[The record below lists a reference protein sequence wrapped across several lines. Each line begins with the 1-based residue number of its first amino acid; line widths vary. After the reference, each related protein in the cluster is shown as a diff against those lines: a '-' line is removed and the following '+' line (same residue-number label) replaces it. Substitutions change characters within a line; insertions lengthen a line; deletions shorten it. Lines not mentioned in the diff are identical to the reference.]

1 MWRARRIAP
10 LCAWRLAAVVLAA
23 AVTVLGQAPVWAKP
37 AFTDASPVLRI
48 DTIDDT
54 PAQRRVVLGL
64 HKAMIVELPVDNH
77 DVIVSHPETID
88 ASVHSPRRIVL
99 YAKSIGNAN
108 AFFLGRDGRKLLIL
122 DVFVQRDLSELS
134 DLLAKVLPTSRIK
147 LSTSGTGIVLTG
159 SVAQPADASRAE
171 EIAKQFLK
179 DGGGTVTNLIAA
191 AQREQVLLKVT
202 VAEIQRDAIRRL
214 GVNLPEVVSKAG
226 AFTFTKVMQNGFP
239 VTAATAVASSFV
251 GAGKAPEVAA
261 GTAIQLTHSWKGGSA
276 SAIIEAFERAGLSR
290 TLAEPTLTAISGE
303 TAKFLAGGE
312 FPVPIS
318 NINNAISVT
327 FKSFGVNVAFTPYVL
342 SEGRIN
348 LKVSA
353 EVSELTSHGAVN
365 VEGFS
370 IPALQ
375 VRRAETSVEMPSGSA
390 LAMAGLLSDQTRQN
404 IDGFPEL
411 RNLPV
416 LGALFRSKDYLRSE
430 SELVVLVTPFIVKPG
445 DPDAMSRPDE
455 GFAPASDLRGQFL
468 GSLNRLYSNAAA
480 RAANRDV
487 GFIVDYPD
495 HGALK

>member
-1 MWRARRIAP
+1 MSVLSLQQP
-10 LCAWRLAAVVLAA
+10 LA
-23 AVTVLGQAPVWAKP
+23 AKP
-37 AFTDASPVLRI
+37 AGSEASPVLHV
-48 DTIDDT
+48 DSVDA
-54 PAQRRVVLGL
+54 AQAPRRVSLGL

-99 YAKSIGNAN
+99 FAKNVGTAN

-122 DVFVQRDLSELS
+122 DIVVHRDLSELS
-134 DLLAKVLPTSRIK
+134 DLLKKVLPGSRIK
-147 LSTSGTGIVLTG
+147 LAASGSGVVLTG
-159 SVAQPADASRAE
+159 NVAQPADASRAE

-179 DGGGTVTNLIAA
+179 DGGTVANLIAA
-191 AQREQVLLKVT
+191 NQREQVLLKVT

-214 GVNLPEVVSKAG
+214 GVNLPEVVTKAG
-226 AFTFTKVMQNGFP
+226 AFTFAKVMQNGFP
-239 VTAATAVASSFV
+239 VTAATAVASSFT
-251 GAGKAPEVAA
+251 GAGKVPEVAA
-261 GTAIQLTHSWKGGSA
+261 GTALQLTHSWKGGSA
-276 SAIIEAFERAGLSR
+276 SAILETFERAGLSR
-290 TLAEPTLTAISGE
+290 TLAEPTLTAVSGE

-318 NINNAISVT
+318 NSNNSVSVT
-327 FKSFGVNVAFTPYVL
+327 FKSFGVNVAFTPFVQ

-348 LKVSA
+348 LKIAA
-353 EVSELTSHGAVN
+353 EVSELSSQGAVN

-375 VRRAETSVEMPSGSA
+375 VRRAETAVEMPSGSA

-416 LGALFRSKDYLRSE
+416 LGSLFRSKDYLRSE
-430 SELVVLVTPFIVKPG
+430 SELVVLVTPYIVKPG

-468 GSLNRLYSNAAA
+468 GSLNRIYSNAAA
-480 RAANRDV
+480 RAGDRDV